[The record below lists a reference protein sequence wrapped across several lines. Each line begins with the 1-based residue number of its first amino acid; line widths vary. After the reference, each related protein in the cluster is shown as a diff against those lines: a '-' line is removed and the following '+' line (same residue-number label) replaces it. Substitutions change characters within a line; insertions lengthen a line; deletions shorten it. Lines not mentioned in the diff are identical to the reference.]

1 MIMDS
6 SSTGGSDSSDVSY
19 ESISLLEVDAIDI
32 DYDDEYLYA
41 ACRDKHIRIYDKATW
56 QLVVELTDTDLEP
69 LAVDVDD
76 EQVYATCE
84 RRVYV
89 WNKETWGMIG
99 WFELSYNAVTSTLQG
114 DYFFIGAK
122 EGRLVSIQ
130 KESHETSSWQLHK
143 SELNS
148 IWSDDRIICTSTKK
162 EEPRVWLKE
171 SDSAP
176 SELSRL
182 DKKGK
187 GGVVAGNSEFVFV
200 GSSSGEVAVYE
211 RTEWALTKVLEPQ
224 NSSMVSSMWASEFY
238 LIVAHSSG
246 VLGIWDTKRGNEIGY
261 IELDGCKIVYVT
273 ADHDKLYI
281 ATTTGIYIFQ
291 LKTADRPFDVTRETM
306 LLSSDSLLKTSPYD
320 VLEDSLKLERSGDQ
334 KYKDGMYH
342 EAVVEYEKAMQ
353 LLIDNTHALLEVP
366 EERQALTDELDSRLG
381 KALLKAKILDV
392 QALSHD
398 IRQLAEELQERKR
411 TDMDPDEVDKF
422 WASAGRVIKESRVLA
437 DAQSNDM
444 LSLQLTNE
452 IDKLDSILTD
462 AMTLYD
468 SFRETINQAIALTR
482 QISNDWHWM
491 ERKRTSLV
499 ERKEF
504 LEKSIERIS
513 KALEEAEPE
522 SEVTTILKNALDNYQ
537 KLFEQIKWII
547 TSSESE
553 SEEVLTNR
561 DEALETIEALLEV
574 IPKRR
579 ESLAAVSKQTE
590 REKERQRLISAIK
603 QAIEMADKFKLN
615 KEKKTLEEELAVTE
629 QEEK

>member
-1 MIMDS
+1 MDVT
-6 SSTGGSDSSDVSY
+6 STGGSDSTDVSH
-19 ESISLLEVDAIDI
+19 ESVSLLEVDAIDI

-41 ACRDKHIRIYDKATW
+41 ACRDKHIRIYDKTTW

-143 SELNS
+143 SELTS

-200 GSSSGEVAVYE
+200 GSSSGEIAVYE
-211 RTEWALTKVLEPQ
+211 RTEWALTKVLEPR
-224 NSSMVSSMWASEFY
+224 NSSMVSSMWASDFY

-246 VLGIWDTKRGNEIGY
+246 AVGLWDTKRGTEIGY

-281 ATTTGIYIFQ
+281 ATTTGIYILQ

-422 WASAGRVIKESRVLA
+422 WAAAGRVIKESRVLA

-522 SEVTTILKNALDNYQ
+522 SEVTTILKNALDTYQ

-561 DEALETIEALLEV
+561 EEALETIEALLEV

-579 ESLAAVSKQTE
+579 ESLAAVTKQTE

-615 KEKKTLEEELAVTE
+615 KEKKTLEEQLAITE
-629 QEEK
+629 QDEK